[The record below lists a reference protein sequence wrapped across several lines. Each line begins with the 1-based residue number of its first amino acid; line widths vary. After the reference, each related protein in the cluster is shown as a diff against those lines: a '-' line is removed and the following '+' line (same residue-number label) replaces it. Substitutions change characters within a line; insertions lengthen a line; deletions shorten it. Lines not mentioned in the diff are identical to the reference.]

1 MNRWLCMEKVVL
13 SLAALMLVL
22 SFVHAA
28 SAQTP
33 DPSDQ
38 VQAIAKQLNCPT
50 CAGRNLADCPT
61 DTCMQWKQEIRTQL
75 QQGKSAQEVMDYF
88 QNRFGPSVLQ
98 EPPKEG
104 ALLVVWVLPAIGLTA
119 LAIGAL
125 IVLWRV
131 GRAKAVVV
139 GTGAGV
145 PAPEPTADDIY
156 AARLEEEVR
165 QSGR

>member
-1 MNRWLCMEKVVL
+1 MNSRITLGRVALGLV
-13 SLAALMLVL
+13 ALMLAI
-22 SFVHAA
+22 SFVRPAF
-28 SAQTP
+28 AQTP

-38 VQAIAKQLNCPT
+38 VQTIAKQLNCPT

-75 QQGKSAQEVMDYF
+75 QQGKSTQEVIDYF
-88 QNRFGPSVLQ
+88 QTRFGPSVLQ

-104 ALLVVWVLPAIGLTA
+104 ALLVVWVLPVIGLAA
-119 LAIGAL
+119 LAIGAT
-125 IVLWRV
+125 IVLRRI
-131 GRAKAVVV
+131 GRPKVVA
-139 GTGAGV
+139 TGAGQ
-145 PAPEPTADDIY
+145 PAPETATDDLY